1 MPETKAG
8 PRARAGQGLAGLGQ
22 GFGQGLGQG
31 DLFADQPRS
40 FALPRPDDDRI
51 GVVDVGSNSVRMVV
65 FEGGRRCPAMVFNEK
80 ILCGL
85 GADLGETGRLSPAGR
100 ERAMRALTRFVM
112 LAPGLRIGALAAVAT
127 AAVREAA
134 DGAEFRDA
142 VARETGIRLQIAT
155 GEDEARLSAQGVLF
169 GNPAARGLVIDL
181 GGASL
186 ELCPVGRDRTGR
198 GVTTPLGPQR
208 LGNLAKGTDKARA
221 LIDRH
226 LAPLA
231 PEFSR
236 SSDRLYLVGGA
247 WRTLGRVEIHRTGH
261 PLLVLHEHAFS
272 PEDGHLVARWIL
284 GTDAATLAAIP
295 GVSSDRVPTLP
306 HAALLL
312 EALIDHFA
320 PGEIVLS
327 GFGLRE
333 GLAWE
338 YLSANIRRQDPLIST
353 VAGHERTRA
362 RAPGF
367 GVELADW
374 VLAALPARDP
384 EEERLIRAAC
394 HLADVSWRTHPDY
407 RDQACVEI
415 VTRTNVSSI
424 GHAGRAFIVAT
435 LLARYR
441 GAKWL
446 VDEPI
451 LLLLSSEAAERA
463 PRIGALMRLG
473 ATLSG
478 ATPGFLPFCPLQLA
492 DGTLRLA
499 PAPEALPL
507 MGEEVE
513 KRLGQAAK
521 ALSVEPVI
529 RPS

>member
-1 MPETKAG
+1 
-8 PRARAGQGLAGLGQ
+8 
-22 GFGQGLGQG
+22 
-31 DLFADQPRS
+31 
-40 FALPRPDDDRI
+40 
-51 GVVDVGSNSVRMVV
+51 MVV

-80 ILCGL
+80 IMCGL
-85 GADLGETGRLSPAGR
+85 GAELGETGRLSAKGR
-100 ERAMRALTRFVM
+100 ERAMRALTRFVT
-112 LAPGLRIGALAAVAT
+112 LAPGLRVGALAAVAT

-134 DGAEFRDA
+134 DGREFRDE

-155 GEDEARLSAQGVLF
+155 GEDEARLAAQGVLF
-169 GNPAARGLVIDL
+169 GNPAARGLVVDL
-181 GGASL
+181 GGASM

-208 LGNLAKGTDKARA
+208 LGNLGKGTDKARA

-226 LAPLA
+226 LAPLVT
-231 PEFSR
+231 EFAR
-236 SSDRLYLVGGA
+236 NTQRLYLVGGA
-247 WRTLGRVEIHRTGH
+247 WRTLGRIEIHRTGH
-261 PLLVLHEHAFS
+261 PLLVLHEHVFS

-284 GTDAATLAAIP
+284 GSDAATLAGIP
-295 GVSSDRVPTLP
+295 GVSSDRVATLP

-320 PGEIVLS
+320 PEEIMLS

-338 YLSANIRRQDPLIST
+338 YLPAHIRRQDPLIST
-353 VAGHERTRA
+353 FAGHERTRA

-374 VLAALPARDP
+374 LLGALPARDA

-407 RDQACVEI
+407 RDQACVEV
-415 VTRTNVSSI
+415 VTRNNVSSI
-424 GHAGRAFIVAT
+424 GHAGRAFMAAA

-441 GAKWL
+441 GPKRL
-446 VDEPI
+446 EDEPI
-451 LLLLSSEAAERA
+451 LLLLSPEAAERA
-463 PRIGALMRLG
+463 ARVGALMRLG
-473 ATLSG
+473 CTLSG
-478 ATPGFLPFCPLQLA
+478 ATPGFLPLCPATLSKDA
-492 DGTLRLA
+492 LRLA

-521 ALSVEPVI
+521 AFGVEPAVTVG
-529 RPS
+529 